1 MLHDGVVDVC
11 GGIENQWHRW
21 DDEVVR
27 GDASAV
33 AEQDGH
39 LHHACFPH
47 SGALLLSGLAQN
59 LQGNLLASLV
69 PGDGSN
75 DKVKLVLHACQ
86 QSADGL

>member
-1 MLHDGVVDVC
+1 MVVDVRS
-11 GGIENQWHRW
+11 GIGNQWQRW
-21 DDEVVR
+21 DDEVVH

-33 AEQDGH
+33 VEQDGH
-39 LHHACFPH
+39 LHYACFPH
-47 SGALLLSGLAQN
+47 AGALLLSGLAQN
-59 LQGNLLASLV
+59 LQRNLLASLV